1 MVTNNEIKQVRQ
13 LHQKKYRVQT
23 GRFIVE
29 GTKLNEELLQSE
41 FTVEKIF
48 ATADQTDF
56 LADISFEK
64 VSPAQMKKM
73 SAMNTPPGLLAV
85 VAIPEKQLPH
95 ELKGWM
101 LALDGVSDPGN
112 LGTILRVADWFGI
125 SGIVMSTTSVDIYNP
140 KVVQASMGSIFRVPV
155 YSTDLAKWIDSLP
168 AEGRNVFVAE
178 MNGVSFEK
186 VAFPKQ
192 GILVMGS
199 ESHGV
204 SAAVASLAEGRI
216 TIPGKGGAESLN
228 VGVATGIICSRLPK

>member
-1 MVTNNEIKQVRQ
+1 MVTNNEIKRVRQ

-29 GTKLNEELLQSE
+29 GVKLIEELLQSE

-48 ATADQTDF
+48 ATADHTDF
-56 LADISFEK
+56 LADMAYEEASL
-64 VSPAQMKKM
+64 VQMKKM
-73 SAMNTPPGLLAV
+73 SAMNTPPGVLAV
-85 VAIPEKQLPH
+85 VATPQKQLPH
-95 ELKGWM
+95 TLNGWV

-140 KVVQASMGSIFRVPV
+140 KVVQASMGSVFRVAV
-155 YSTDLAKWIDSLP
+155 YSTDLAKWIESLP
-168 AEGRNVFVAE
+168 SEGRNVFVAE
-178 MNGVSFEK
+178 MNGVSLEK
-186 VAFPKQ
+186 VDFPKQ

-204 SAAVASLAEGRI
+204 SEAIASLAEGGI